1 MKFLIRNSLR
11 ILPVVIVLTFL
22 FTFGACENNN
32 QEEEPPVFEAHYT
45 FSDTLILAYVNKYRD
60 SISAQRLLQNDI
72 LWVVANEHTQNMLSG
87 KVSIGHD
94 GFDSRATYIQKWM
107 EPQGWGHVGENVAYL
122 KIKDLNKVV
131 GYWLTSATHK
141 ANLDGS
147 FEYAGVSCL
156 YDSLNEYCFITLILY
171 E

>member
-1 MKFLIRNSLR
+1 MKSLIRNSLR
-11 ILPVVIVLTFL
+11 CLPAAIVVTFL
-22 FTFGACENNN
+22 ISLGACENNN
-32 QEEEPPVFEAHYT
+32 QVEEPPVFDAHYT

-72 LWVVANEHTQNMLSG
+72 LWVVANEHSKNMLSG

-94 GFDSRATYIQKWM
+94 GFDSRASYIQKWM
-107 EPQGWGHVGENVAYL
+107 KPQGWGHVGENVAYM
-122 KIKDLNKVV
+122 KMKDLNKVV

-141 ANLDGS
+141 ANLEGS
-147 FEYAGVSCL
+147 FEYAGVCCL
-156 YDSLNEYCFITLILY
+156 PDSLNEYCFITLILY